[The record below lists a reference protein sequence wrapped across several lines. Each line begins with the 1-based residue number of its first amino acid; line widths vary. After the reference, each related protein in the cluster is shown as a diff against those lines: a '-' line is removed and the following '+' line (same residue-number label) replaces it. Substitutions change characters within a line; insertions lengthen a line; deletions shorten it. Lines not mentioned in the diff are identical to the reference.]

1 MLTPESY
8 GLMFALTVVA
18 LLLAA
23 LGAVLLFKG
32 ARANSDAAPL
42 TLTDGKVRVG
52 DGASVL
58 RFRLEVQPSGRT
70 AFRAEMSEQVGS
82 GLY

>member
-1 MLTPESY
+1 MTPDSY
-8 GLMFALTVVA
+8 GLQIALTIVA

-32 ARANSDAAPL
+32 AREESHAPSL
-42 TLTDGKVRVG
+42 DLTDAGIRIG

-58 RFRLEVQPSGRT
+58 RFRLEVQPSGRA
-70 AFRAEMSEQVGS
+70 AFRAETRPNCVS
-82 GLY
+82 L

>member
-1 MLTPESY
+1 MTPEPY
-8 GLMFALTVVA
+8 GLMCALAAAA

-32 ARANSDAAPL
+32 ARGDTHAPSL
-42 TLTDGKVRVG
+42 DLTDAGIRIG

-58 RFRLEVQPSGRT
+58 RFRVEVQPSGRA
-70 AFRAEMSEQVGS
+70 AFRAETASAARP
-82 GLY
+82 

>member
-1 MLTPESY
+1 MTTESY
-8 GLMFALTVVA
+8 GLMFALTAVA

-32 ARANSDAAPL
+32 AREDADTPPL
-42 TLTDGKVRVG
+42 VLTNAGIRIG

-58 RFRLEVQPSGRT
+58 RFRVEVQPTGRA
-70 AFRAEMSEQVGS
+70 AFRAKMSHAGHYQPR
-82 GLY
+82 